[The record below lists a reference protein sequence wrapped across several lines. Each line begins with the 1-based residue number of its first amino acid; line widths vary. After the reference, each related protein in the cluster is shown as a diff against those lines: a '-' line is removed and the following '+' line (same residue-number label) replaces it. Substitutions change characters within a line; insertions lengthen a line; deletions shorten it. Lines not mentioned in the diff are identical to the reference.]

1 MRSWGEN
8 KRETYTLMGKNNRLA
23 VDEKAQERGK
33 KKTGEGEKRKKEMCI
48 RERKRVKG

>member
-23 VDEKAQERGK
+23 VDEKAQERGEKKNRGRGK
-33 KKTGEGEKRKKEMCI
+33 KK
-48 RERKRVKG
+48 ERNVY